1 MKKVTLLLPILVLI
15 AATTAFAQLQAP
27 GGENTPAVGSQAP
40 DFGVEE
46 LRGHSKVLIAFF
58 PAAFTGG

>member
-1 MKKVTLLLPILVLI
+1 MKKVTLLLPVLVLFVAI
-15 AATTAFAQLQAP
+15 AGFGQLQAP

-46 LRGHSKVLIAFF
+46 LRGQGKVLLAFF